1 MKNLATCDIKA
12 VAASD
17 RPVSVC
23 LRPCVHRQ
31 FAEDR
36 PFWLFGEH
44 KGRDHKSELSFSS
57 SKLETMGQE
66 RLNVVHG
73 QNTAVRHAW
82 WQEDE
87 INK

>member
-44 KGRDHKSELSFSS
+44 KGRDHKS
-57 SKLETMGQE
+57 
-66 RLNVVHG
+66 
-73 QNTAVRHAW
+73 
-82 WQEDE
+82 
-87 INK
+87 